1 MPLPPEQSFHA
12 EHLWVRPL
20 PDGSALVG
28 ISSYAAERLGEV
40 VYVDYPRP
48 GSDITQGTAFGTIE
62 SSKVVS
68 DLVAPVDGHVLE
80 TSEGID
86 QSLARINADP
96 EGEGWILRIRPATE
110 PGPEPLFTAEQYRR
124 QLGDPG

>member
-1 MPLPPEQSFHA
+1 MPLPPEQAFHS

-48 GSDITQGTAFGTIE
+48 GSDIAQGAAFGTIE

-68 DLVAPVDGHVLE
+68 DLISPVNGHVLE
-80 TSEGID
+80 TSEDVD
-86 QSLARINADP
+86 QSLERINSDP
-96 EGEGWILRIRPATE
+96 EGEGWILRIRPATV
-110 PGPEPLFTAEQYRR
+110 PGPDPLLSGEQYRR

>member
-40 VYVDYPRP
+40 VYVDYPQP
-48 GSDITQGTAFGTIE
+48 GSAIAQGSAFGTIE

-68 DLVAPVDGHVLE
+68 DLVAPVDGQILE
-80 TSEGID
+80 TSEGAD
-86 QSLARINADP
+86 QALDRLNGDP
-96 EGEGWILRIRPATE
+96 EGEGWILRIRPAAD
-110 PGPEPLFTAEQYRR
+110 PGPDALLSGEQYRR
-124 QLGDPG
+124 QLGGPG

>member
-68 DLVAPVDGHVLE
+68 DLVAPVSGSVLE
-80 TSEGID
+80 TSEGVD
-86 QSLARINADP
+86 QALERINGDP
-96 EGEGWILRIRPATE
+96 QGEGWVLRVRPAAD
-110 PGPEPLFTAEQYRR
+110 PGPDPLLSLEQYRR
-124 QLGDPG
+124 QLSDPG